1 MHIQG
6 RHAGVAAL
14 VLVGVMGISGCVMT
28 DTGYQP
34 LDPQLAGNCPTCARG
49 GVLSRQMQPMPEGLP
64 GGGVVQTAYQTSSPG
79 AIQSPATMSP
89 PVAMTAPVEGE
100 IVGGPYRPL
109 AGRLNGLRTGMHV
122 VDSPVQGEHCCPREL
137 TPVSHPPYT
146 VAPPDVLLLEALRA
160 VPKGPYRLEPLEVL
174 QISVTGTLPNQPISG
189 GFMITPEGNV
199 NLGFD
204 YGSVRVGGLTIDE
217 AEVAIRKKLSDTLK
231 NPQVSLAI
239 VQFRGVQQIRG
250 EHLVRPDGTI
260 SLGAYGSVYVAG
272 MTLGQVKCVVEKY
285 LSEYLVNPQ
294 ISVDML
300 SYNSKRYYVIYDG
313 GGYGMQVFTLPVT
326 GNETVLDAIGR
337 VGGLA
342 PVSSTKKIVLAR
354 PSPAHLGCNQ
364 ILPVDWKAVL
374 HGSTATNYQ
383 IFPGDRVYVYPDCLI
398 ETDNYL
404 AKLLAPV
411 ERIFG
416 ITLLGTTTVQTLRGN
431 FNNAGF
437 VVAR

>member
-1 MHIQG
+1 MGIQG
-6 RHAGVAAL
+6 RRAGMAAL
-14 VLVGVMGISGCVMT
+14 VLVGVWGLSGCVMT
-28 DTGYQP
+28 DPGYQP
-34 LDPQLAGNCPTCARG
+34 LDPQLAGGCPTCARS
-49 GVLSRQMQPMPEGLP
+49 GVLSRQVQPMPDAMP
-64 GGGVVQTAYQTSSPG
+64 GNAVVQTSYPADAAVPG
-79 AIQSPATMSP
+79 P
-89 PVAMTAPVEGE
+89 EGE
-100 IVGGPYRPL
+100 FVPSGAYRPL
-109 AGRLNGLRTGMHV
+109 VGRLSGLRTGMQA
-122 VDSPVQGEHCCPREL
+122 VDSPVHDGPGCPREL

-146 VAPPDVLLLEALRA
+146 VAPPDVLLIEALRA

-217 AEVAIRKKLSDTLK
+217 AEVAIRKKLADTLK
-231 NPQVSLAI
+231 SPQVTLAI

-250 EHLVRPDGTI
+250 EHLVRPDGTV
-260 SLGAYGSVYVAG
+260 SLGSYGSVYVAG
-272 MTLGQVKCVVEKY
+272 MTLGQVKCVIEKY
-285 LSEYLVNPQ
+285 LSEYLVSPQ
-294 ISVDML
+294 ITVDVL

-354 PSPAHLGCNQ
+354 PSPANMGCNQ
-364 ILPVDWKAVL
+364 ILPVDWLAVL

-383 IFPGDRVYVYPDCLI
+383 IFPGDRVFVYADCLI
-398 ETDNYL
+398 KTDNYL
-404 AKLLAPV
+404 AKVLSPI
-411 ERIFG
+411 ERILG
-416 ITLLGTTTVQTLRGN
+416 VTLLGTTTVQSFR
-431 FNNAGF
+431 NNNNNTGF
-437 VVAR
+437 FVTR